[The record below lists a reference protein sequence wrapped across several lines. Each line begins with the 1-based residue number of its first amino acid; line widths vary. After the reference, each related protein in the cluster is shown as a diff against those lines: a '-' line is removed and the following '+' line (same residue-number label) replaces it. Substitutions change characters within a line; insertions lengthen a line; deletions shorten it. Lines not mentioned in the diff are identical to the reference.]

1 MANVDKAQNFVD
13 VFFSKKLKYN
23 TLPQQ
28 FVNCTLPKEEWT
40 HEAHLITCVWHL
52 ENYDQLESICLL
64 RSRIITYNHS
74 VGGQNTTS
82 GGYHETLT
90 QFYVKVI
97 DHFMQN
103 LNNPHLGFEEKCERL
118 LKSPI
123 ANREYPLEYY
133 TKELLFS
140 LTCRATWAEPD
151 LKSLE

>member
-1 MANVDKAQNFVD
+1 MQNFHRNLVE
-13 VFFSKKLKYN
+13 
-23 TLPQQ
+23 Q
-28 FVNCTLPKEEWT
+28 FIGCTLPKTEWT

-52 ENYDQLESICLL
+52 EQYSQLESICLL

-97 DHFMQN
+97 DHFLLN
-103 LNNPHLGFEEKCERL
+103 LDNPNLSFKEKCDRL
-118 LKSPI
+118 LLSPI

-133 TKELLFS
+133 TKELLYS
-140 LTCRATWAEPD
+140 LTCRATWVEPD
-151 LKSLE
+151 LKGLE